1 MPKSDKKRYRSIL
14 IICDMNRCRSPMAE
28 AILKKMIADKIKVRS
43 AGISANARNR
53 GFMSLDA
60 KLALGEDKFYDD
72 FFENFRTTALIWHR
86 DLIKQSDLILTMT
99 KEQKDK
105 VLDFEEANEKEV
117 YTLKDFARD
126 NNDYK
131 SSILD
136 YDISDPFGR
145 EDAAYM
151 RCKEEIEDCL
161 NKIVEKLLR

>member
-1 MPKSDKKRYRSIL
+1 MPKSDRKRYRSIL

-28 AILKKMIADKIKVRS
+28 AILKKMISDKIKVRS

-99 KEQKDK
+99 NEQKDK
-105 VLDFEEANEKEV
+105 VLGFKEVDGKEV

-126 NNDYK
+126 NDDHK
-131 SSILD
+131 SSIFD
-136 YDISDPFGR
+136 CDISDPFGGGD
-145 EDAAYM
+145 EEYL

-161 NKIVEKLLR
+161 KKVVEKIT